1 MRWLTLEIKDIPIK
15 KGVKINP
22 NSQLLY
28 ASSVGVGE
36 DNDEIRLIFVNKK
49 LVNGEDKIEMVN
61 ESNLQVILN
70 RNAAIGLKDL
80 LNQYLD

>member
-1 MRWLTLEIKDIPIK
+1 MVFDLDIKDIPIK
-15 KGVKINP
+15 KGVRINP

-49 LVNGEDKIEMVN
+49 LVNNEDKIEMVN

-70 RNAAIGLKDL
+70 KNAAIGLKDL

>member
-1 MRWLTLEIKDIPIK
+1 MEIKDIPIK

>member
-1 MRWLTLEIKDIPIK
+1 MEIKDIPIK

-28 ASSVGVGE
+28 ASAVGVGE

>member
-1 MRWLTLEIKDIPIK
+1 MIDLDIKDIPIK

-36 DNDEIRLIFVNKK
+36 DNEEIRLIFVNKK
-49 LVNGEDKIEMVN
+49 LVNDGEKIEMVN

-70 RNAAIGLKDL
+70 KNAAIGLKDL
-80 LNQYLD
+80 LNHYLD

>member
-1 MRWLTLEIKDIPIK
+1 MVIDLDIKDIPIK

-36 DNDEIRLIFVNKK
+36 DNEEIRLIFVNKK
-49 LVNGEDKIEMVN
+49 LVNDGEKIEMVN

-70 RNAAIGLKDL
+70 KNAAIGLKDL
-80 LNQYLD
+80 LNHYLD

>member
-1 MRWLTLEIKDIPIK
+1 MTLEIKDIPIK

>member
-1 MRWLTLEIKDIPIK
+1 MDKIDIPIK
-15 KGVKINP
+15 KGVRINP
-22 NSQLLY
+22 NRDIHY

-49 LVNGEDKIEMVN
+49 LVNNEDDIELVN

-70 RNAAIGLKDL
+70 RNAAIGLKEL
-80 LNQYLD
+80 LCKYLD

>member
-1 MRWLTLEIKDIPIK
+1 MLSSQSVSNKNFVRS
-15 KGVKINP
+15 KINP

>member
-1 MRWLTLEIKDIPIK
+1 MFDLDIKDIPIK
-15 KGVKINP
+15 KGVRINP

-49 LVNGEDKIEMVN
+49 LVNNEDKIEMVN

-70 RNAAIGLKDL
+70 KNAAIGLKDL

>member
-1 MRWLTLEIKDIPIK
+1 LEIKDIPIK

>member
-1 MRWLTLEIKDIPIK
+1 MDKIDIPIK

-22 NSQLLY
+22 NSELHY

-49 LVNGEDKIEMVN
+49 LVNNEDDIELVN

-70 RNAAIGLKDL
+70 RNAAIGLKEL
-80 LNQYLD
+80 LCKYLD

>member
-1 MRWLTLEIKDIPIK
+1 MVIDLDIKDIPIK

-36 DNDEIRLIFVNKK
+36 DNEEIRLIFVNKK
-49 LVNGEDKIEMVN
+49 LVSDGEKIEMVN

-70 RNAAIGLKDL
+70 KNAAIGLKDL
-80 LNQYLD
+80 LNHYLD

>member
-1 MRWLTLEIKDIPIK
+1 MVIWLNIKDIPFK

-22 NSQLLY
+22 DSQLVY

-49 LVNGEDKIEMVN
+49 LVNNDEDIEMIN

-70 RNAAIGLKDL
+70 KKAAKGLKDL

>member
-1 MRWLTLEIKDIPIK
+1 MDKIDIPIK

-22 NSQLLY
+22 NSELHY

-49 LVNGEDKIEMVN
+49 LVNNNEEIELIN
-61 ESNLQVILN
+61 ESNLQVILSK
-70 RNAAIGLKDL
+70 NAAIGLKEL
-80 LNQYLD
+80 LTNYLD

>member
-1 MRWLTLEIKDIPIK
+1 MDKMDIPVK

-22 NSQLLY
+22 NSELYY

-49 LVNGEDKIEMVN
+49 LVNNNEEIELIN
-61 ESNLQVILN
+61 ESNLQVILSK
-70 RNAAIGLKDL
+70 NAAIGLKEL
-80 LNQYLD
+80 LSNHLD